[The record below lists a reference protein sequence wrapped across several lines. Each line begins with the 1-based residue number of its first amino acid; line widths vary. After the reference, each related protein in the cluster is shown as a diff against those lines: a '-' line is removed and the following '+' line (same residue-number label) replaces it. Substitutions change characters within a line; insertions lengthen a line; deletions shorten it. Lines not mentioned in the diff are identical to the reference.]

1 MDKED
6 YLVKKVL
13 ILGVT
18 ILVTISMAV
27 PMQPQAKEKTLNELE
42 AEAKANRD
50 AYNKAKEQKE
60 MTEQERNETT
70 KQKQEVEAQIS
81 QIQKEVEETSD
92 KIIELKKDIEK
103 KDEQM
108 KDIMSFVQV
117 TDGENNY
124 LEYIFGATSF
134 TDFIYRISVAE
145 QLGNYNEQLIK
156 EYESDVKEL
165 DKKQVELNEKNIE
178 LSKKEN
184 ELSQLEAKL
193 NGEIE
198 ILKEGMMSKD
208 DEYET
213 ITSMI
218 NNFKK
223 MKVCSGND
231 TLSSCQR
238 KLNQSM
244 SSGGANAVGTPGA
257 NGTYMPIKRGQVTSA
272 YGKRDLDGDG
282 YKEDFHTGVDFS
294 NGVHGD
300 SVYPVATGKVIN
312 ITYPKKAG
320 ACGNHIVYVYH
331 NIGSGYTTSY
341 WHMTSVNVSVG
352 QTVYPDTRLGSM
364 GGLHSEDSC
373 AYGTHVHLN
382 LFRGVQT
389 TNSGRIDPSIM
400 VTNIPSKGK
409 YFTSYYGNR

>member
-1 MDKED
+1 MDKEG

-27 PMQPQAKEKTLNELE
+27 PMQSQAKEKTLGQLR

-50 AYNKAKEQKE
+50 AYNAAKEQKE

-81 QIQKEVEETSD
+81 QIQKEVTETSD
-92 KIIELKKDIEK
+92 KIVELQKDIDK

-145 QLGNYNEQLIK
+145 QLGDYNEQLVK

-165 DKKQVELNEKNIE
+165 DEKREELNNKNTE

-198 ILKEGMMSKD
+198 ELQEGMMSKD

-213 ITSMI
+213 LNSLIK
-218 NNFKK
+218 NLEGLG
-223 MKVCSGND
+223 CSSGD
-231 TLSSCQR
+231 TMTSCQR
-238 KLNQSM
+238 KLAQSTP
-244 SSGGANAVGTPGA
+244 SGSGGGSVDTSGTPGA
-257 NGTYMPIKRGQVTSA
+257 NGTYMPIKKGRVTSD
-272 YGKRDLDGDG
+272 YGYRSYDNS
-282 YKEDFHTGVDFS
+282 FHTGIDFS
-294 NGVHGD
+294 NSVHGD
-300 SVYPVATGKVIN
+300 SVYPVASGKVVN
-312 ITYPKKAG
+312 ITYPKSPK

-331 NIGSGYTTSY
+331 NIGKGYTTSY

-364 GGLHSEDSC
+364 GGLPSEDSC
-373 AYGTHVHLN
+373 AGGTHVHLN
-382 LFRGVQT
+382 LFNGLHT
-389 TNSGRIDPSIM
+389 TNSGRIDPRILVS
-400 VTNIPSKGK
+400 NIPRKGT

>member
-1 MDKED
+1 MKKI
-6 YLVKKVL
+6 LV
-13 ILGVT
+13 LGIT
-18 ILVTISMAV
+18 ILVSMFMMF
-27 PMQPQAKEKTLNELE
+27 PTTMAKEKTLGQLR

-50 AYNKAKEQKE
+50 AYNEAKQQKE

-81 QIQKEVEETSD
+81 QIQKEISDTSE
-92 KIIELKKDIEK
+92 KIVELKKDIQK
-103 KDEQM
+103 KDDQM

-145 QLGNYNEQLIK
+145 QLGDYNEQLVR
-156 EYESDVKEL
+156 EYEADVKDL
-165 DKKQVELNEKNIE
+165 DKKQEELKEKNTE

-193 NGEIE
+193 NGQIE
-198 ILKEGMMSKD
+198 ELQEGMMSKD

-213 ITSMI
+213 LNSLISFLSSKDI
-218 NNFKK
+218 CNE
-223 MKVCSGND
+223 ND
-231 TLSSCQR
+231 TMTSCQN
-238 KLNQSM
+238 KLNKKTPSA
-244 SSGGANAVGTPGA
+244 SGGSPVDTSGTPGA
-257 NGTYMPIKRGQVTSA
+257 NGTYMPIKKGRVTSD
-272 YGKRDLDGDG
+272 YGYRTYDNS
-282 YKEDFHTGVDFS
+282 FHTGIDFS

-300 SVYPVATGKVIN
+300 SVYPVAAGTVIN
-312 ITYPKKAG
+312 ITYPKYSG

-341 WHMTSVNVSVG
+341 WHMTSVNVRVG

-364 GGLHSEDSC
+364 GGLASEDSC
-373 AYGTHVHLN
+373 AGGTHVHLN
-382 LFRGVQT
+382 LFNGIHT
-389 TNSGRIDPSIM
+389 TNSGRINPRIL
-400 VTNIPSKGK
+400 VTNIPSKNT